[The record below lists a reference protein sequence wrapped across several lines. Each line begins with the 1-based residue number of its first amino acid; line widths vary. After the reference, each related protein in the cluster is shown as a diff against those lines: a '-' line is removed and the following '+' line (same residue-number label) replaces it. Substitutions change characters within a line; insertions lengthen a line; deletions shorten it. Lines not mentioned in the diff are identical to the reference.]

1 MGINWQKGFNRL
13 WLFFSIVLGV
23 LILAVFTVLEAFSE
37 GIWVATVFFGV
48 TFVVGHIVFRAVLWI
63 IKGFRSP

>member
-13 WLFFSIVLGV
+13 WLFFSIVPGV
-23 LILAVFTVLEAFSE
+23 LILAYVTVIEGFSE
-37 GIWVATVFFGV
+37 GVWVATIFFGI
-48 TFVVGHIVFRAVLWI
+48 TFVAGHIVFRAVLWI